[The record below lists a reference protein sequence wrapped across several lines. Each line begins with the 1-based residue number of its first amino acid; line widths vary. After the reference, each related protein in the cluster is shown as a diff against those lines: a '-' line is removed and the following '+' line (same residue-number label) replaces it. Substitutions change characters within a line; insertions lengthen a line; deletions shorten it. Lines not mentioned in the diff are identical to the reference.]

1 MRCRSHR
8 LANLLL
14 RELGERTAAY
24 MNMIAATG
32 LSSVRQRVVRHL
44 LDLAAEGDGGALVAH
59 LTQQELAD
67 HVGTVREVVARILRE
82 LREED
87 LISTSR
93 DKITLLDPTRL
104 HEHRLVELKR
114 QWDPGNRFRLNQNI
128 PPV

>member
-1 MRCRSHR
+1 
-8 LANLLL
+8 
-14 RELGERTAAY
+14 
-24 MNMIAATG
+24 
-32 LSSVRQRVVRHL
+32 
-44 LDLAAEGDGGALVAH
+44 
-59 LTQQELAD
+59 LAD

-104 HEHRLVELKR
+104 QERRLVELKR
-114 QWDPGNRFRLNQNI
+114 QWDPGNLFRLNQNI

>member
-1 MRCRSHR
+1 M
-8 LANLLL
+8 
-14 RELGERTAAY
+14 
-24 MNMIAATG
+24 
-32 LSSVRQRVVRHL
+32 
-44 LDLAAEGDGGALVAH
+44 
-59 LTQQELAD
+59 
-67 HVGTVREVVARILRE
+67 GTVREVVARILRE

-104 HEHRLVELKR
+104 QERRLVELKR